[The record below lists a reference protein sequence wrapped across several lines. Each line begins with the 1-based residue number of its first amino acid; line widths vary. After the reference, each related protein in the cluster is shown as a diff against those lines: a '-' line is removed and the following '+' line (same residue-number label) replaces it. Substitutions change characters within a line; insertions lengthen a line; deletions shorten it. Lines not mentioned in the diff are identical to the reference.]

1 MDLALKIGAF
11 IISLIVVGLGF
22 LKVFDKKLDIL
33 NKEIKENEVEIEKLK
48 TTVDMLKENMWKQED
63 LERLIDRVASRSAE
77 MAVDKFKIELLRLGI
92 GAENRESGIKDI

>member
-1 MDLALKIGAF
+1 M
-11 IISLIVVGLGF
+11 
-22 LKVFDKKLDIL
+22 KLR
-33 NKEIKENEVEIEKLK
+33 
-48 TTVDMLKENMWKQED
+48 WKQED